1 MKLNKRSKKGK
12 YTIEPIYTYPLTFVI
27 NRMTGK
33 LEISVANNEMEPV
46 ESEDDDSQSHEKKHR
61 MDEGKED
68 EKEPEEREEGDA
80 DDDDAEDGDNYD
92 DDEAEEGE
100 GGEEGK
106 DGLADMMS
114 RILNQQVVSALP
126 VLSKRKTALM
136 KGILKRCT

>member
-1 MKLNKRSKKGK
+1 M
-12 YTIEPIYTYPLTFVI
+12 EPFYTYPLKCVV
-27 NRMTGK
+27 NHLAEK

-68 EKEPEEREEGDA
+68 EREPEEREEGDA
-80 DDDDAEDGDNYD
+80 DDDDAEEGDDYD
-92 DDEAEEGE
+92 KDDEEAEEGE
-100 GGEEGK
+100 GGEVGK

-136 KGILKRCT
+136 KGILKRFT